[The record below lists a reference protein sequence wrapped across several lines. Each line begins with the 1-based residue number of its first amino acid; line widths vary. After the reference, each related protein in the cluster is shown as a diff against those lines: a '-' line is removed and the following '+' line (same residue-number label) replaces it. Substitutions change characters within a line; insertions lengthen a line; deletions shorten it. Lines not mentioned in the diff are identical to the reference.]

1 MELVRGRRRLT
12 WRAGGAAVA
21 IGMACVVAR
30 AAGPAHAAQ
39 AGGRGNGPVIVPV
52 FNQTV
57 IASWGANGDGQLG
70 NGTAGADVTHAGRVS
85 VLTSGVVQ
93 VAAGPS
99 WGLALRSDGT
109 VWAWGAGISGN
120 LGYPSVGFSTI
131 PVQVPALTN
140 IIAVSAGINHGLALR
155 SDGTVWAW
163 GGNQY
168 GQLGNGTT
176 STSQP
181 TPTQVS
187 GLTGVT
193 KISAGGL
200 FSLALLSNGTVWA
213 WGYNADGELGNGTTA
228 NSSVP
233 VAVFGASRVTRFTRI
248 TSIAAGQD
256 SSLAVSRNS
265 LTGGTS
271 VLAWGS
277 NTAGQ
282 LGDGTHTAH
291 ATPEFVNGIGAPGI
305 AGITAGDAFSLALG
319 TDGSVWGWGA
329 DGFSQLGNASNPSGS
344 PQPVATIAAG
354 SGIIQIAAGINHA
367 LALRS
372 NGTVLAWGNN
382 QNGGL
387 GNGTEYTSSGP
398 VQVTGLSGASQVAA
412 GWGLSFALYTPPPVN
427 A

>member
-12 WRAGGAAVA
+12 SLAGAAAVT
-21 IGMACVVAR
+21 IGMACV
-30 AAGPAHAAQ
+30 AAGATGPAQAAV
-39 AGGRGNGPVIVPV
+39 AGGRGQGPVIIPV
-52 FNQTV
+52 SNQPV

-70 NGTAGADVTHAGRVS
+70 NGTAGADVPQAGRVS
-85 VLTSGVVQ
+85 VLSSGVVQ

-120 LGYPSVGFSTI
+120 LGVPNVGFSTI
-131 PVQVPALTN
+131 PVQVPGLSN

-155 SDGTVWAW
+155 SDGTVWAR

-181 TPTQVS
+181 TPTQVT

-200 FSLALLSNGTVWA
+200 FSLALLSNGTVWS
-213 WGYNADGELGNGTTA
+213 WGYNAGGELGNGTTA

-233 VAVFGASRVTRFTRI
+233 VPVSAASRINRLSRI

-256 SSLAVSRNS
+256 SSLAVSRNI
-265 LTGGTS
+265 LLGTTS
-271 VLAWGS
+271 VLAWGA

-305 AGITAGDAFSLALG
+305 AGLARTRHG
-319 TDGSVWGWGA
+319 RV
-329 DGFSQLGNASNPSGS
+329 
-344 PQPVATIAAG
+344 
-354 SGIIQIAAGINHA
+354 
-367 LALRS
+367 
-372 NGTVLAWGNN
+372 
-382 QNGGL
+382 GL
-387 GNGTEYTSSGP
+387 GMGRRRLQP
-398 VQVTGLSGASQVAA
+398 ARQ
-412 GWGLSFALYTPPPVN
+412 WR
-427 A
+427 